1 MFTELIIF
9 AAFYAVA
16 IIAHALHKPG
26 VPGVAAHRFAVIAA
40 VIVKASATAFHEYA
54 VHFVVYSGYVIRS
67 H

>member
-16 IIAHALHKPG
+16 IVGHAAHKPG
-26 VPGVAAHRFAVIAA
+26 VPGAHRFAIIAA
-40 VIVKASATAFHEYA
+40 VLAKAGSAALHEYA
-54 VHFVVYSGYVIRS
+54 VHFVVYSGYVIRG